1 MTKIKRE
8 RVTEKCNGG
17 HIRERREGCREG
29 EDVGGSSGVQIPPP
43 LHSEKAEIS
52 GS

>member
-8 RVTEKCNGG
+8 RVTGKCNGG
-17 HIRERREGCREG
+17 HIRERREGFREG
-29 EDVGGSSGVQIPPP
+29 EDGGGGVQIPPP